1 MTGANLKVLLFSTL
15 FPSSARPGHGTFV
28 ETRLRQL
35 LKSGQIEARVVA
47 PVPWFPFKGAR
58 WEEWGRMAETPVHE
72 VRNGVEVLHPR
83 YFLPPKVGMNIAP
96 LLLAAGAWR
105 TLNGL
110 REAGFDFDV
119 IDAHYYYPDGVAAAI
134 LGRLLRK
141 PVCITARGTDLNVLP
156 DYPIPRRWIRWAA
169 RHVDASVGVSQALA
183 DRIDEI
189 AAPPYKPRVLRNGVD
204 LDHFRPVDKAQART
218 RLGLPM
224 EALVL
229 LSVGNLIELK
239 GHHLAIEAVAR
250 FPGAHLVIVG
260 QGPDREAL
268 ASLALRLGVQ
278 NRVTFAGYQAQDV
291 LPFWYSAA
299 DMMLQ
304 CSSREGLANVLLEC
318 FACGTPVVATPLPG
332 TAEVLDDPCAGVL
345 IRERSVEAI
354 LEGIEAIKH
363 DPPSTDAVRRHA
375 SRFGWPATTRLQV
388 ESLHELAFPPLDKD
402 KDLRRPSKPTV
413 ANSDATEG
421 TH

>member
-169 RHVDASVGVSQALA
+169 RHVDAFVGVS
-183 DRIDEI
+183 
-189 AAPPYKPRVLRNGVD
+189 
-204 LDHFRPVDKAQART
+204 
-218 RLGLPM
+218 
-224 EALVL
+224 
-229 LSVGNLIELK
+229 
-239 GHHLAIEAVAR
+239 
-250 FPGAHLVIVG
+250 
-260 QGPDREAL
+260 
-268 ASLALRLGVQ
+268 
-278 NRVTFAGYQAQDV
+278 
-291 LPFWYSAA
+291 
-299 DMMLQ
+299 
-304 CSSREGLANVLLEC
+304 
-318 FACGTPVVATPLPG
+318 
-332 TAEVLDDPCAGVL
+332 
-345 IRERSVEAI
+345 
-354 LEGIEAIKH
+354 
-363 DPPSTDAVRRHA
+363 
-375 SRFGWPATTRLQV
+375 
-388 ESLHELAFPPLDKD
+388 
-402 KDLRRPSKPTV
+402 
-413 ANSDATEG
+413 
-421 TH
+421 